1 MQAVDP
7 QAVGRP
13 TAPGLDLLGLPPAG
27 PVGPAAPSELA
38 PPELAPPLLS
48 PSLVAPSLLAPE
60 LLAQQR
66 LLHAATDQEVAVL
79 AEHAS
84 TRSLA
89 RGQVLLLE
97 GERSD
102 HLYVVLSGRFKVFV
116 SSDRGDELVLSL
128 LGPGDHLGEISVLD
142 RLARSATVQATADSE
157 LLVLPGEPLRALLA
171 SSAPVALSWATSLA
185 TEVRRLTGSTAD
197 LVFLDL
203 PRRLVKLLLEG
214 GEREVRLGSSQTELA
229 ARLGVA
235 RQSLNRALS
244 ALQQR
249 GWLLVDGTAVVL
261 RDRPA
266 LERFARS

>member
-1 MQAVDP
+1 MHTVELGGVDDLLDLPSRAGVAALLARLPLLAAATP
-7 QAVGRP
+7 QAQE
-13 TAPGLDLLGLPPAG
+13 AL
-27 PVGPAAPSELA
+27 AASA
-38 PPELAPPLLS
+38 
-48 PSLVAPSLLAPE
+48 SLRTL
-60 LLAQQR
+60 R
-66 LLHAATDQEVAVL
+66 
-79 AEHAS
+79 
-84 TRSLA
+84 

-102 HLYVVLSGRFKVFV
+102 HLYAVVSGRFKVFV
-116 SSDRGDELVLSL
+116 TSDRGDELVLSL

-142 RLARSATVQATADSE
+142 RLARSATVQATADSVV
-157 LLVLPGEPLRALLA
+157 LVLPGDPLRALLS
-171 SSAPVALSWATSLA
+171 SSAPVALAWATALA

-214 GEREVRLGSSQTELA
+214 GAAEVDLGGSQAELA

-249 GWLLVDGTAVVL
+249 GWLLVDGPSVVL